1 MIRASFSPLFVL
13 ALCLTGCGPKID
25 FKTVPA
31 AGTVL
36 LDGKPIEGA
45 GVSFLSK
52 EGNKI
57 AEATTDASGNFS
69 LKTVVGTTMLEGAVV
84 GVHKVTV
91 VKTESSGK
99 GSEGAEK
106 KAGESDRDMVARMS
120 GKPTDTSGV
129 KQKYIV
135 PKKYSNF
142 DNSGLTATVAEG
154 GSKDI
159 KIELSSKEK

>member
-13 ALCLTGCGPKID
+13 AVCFAGCGPSID

-31 AGTVL
+31 GGTVL
-36 LDGKPIEGA
+36 LDGVAVEGA

-52 EGNKI
+52 EGNRI
-57 AEATTDASGNFS
+57 AEGTTDASGNFS
-69 LKTVVGTTMLEGAVV
+69 LKTVVGKTLLEGAVV
-84 GVHKVTV
+84 GVHKVAV

-99 GSEGAEK
+99 GAEGAEK
-106 KAGESDRDMVARMS
+106 KAGETDREMVARMA
-120 GKPTDTSGV
+120 GKATDTSDV

-135 PKKYSNF
+135 PKKYTNF

-159 KIELSSKEK
+159 KIELSSKAK